1 MIAVDVEQSEG
12 AGQTM
17 VELEVFEN
25 SSYGELSSNALRKL
39 GLRESERNHNLMAQ
53 LIRSKI
59 DAYVRQLSKKVKQ
72 MERQRSSFCI
82 QALSSVRTWQ

>member
-82 QALSSVRTWQ
+82 QAPSSVRTWQ